1 MIHLPFNLPSRSTKS
16 IQPRVFVFH
25 LEYTTASYFTRK
37 NVELNITWALG
48 HDRRLF
54 TEQTVASIIGSI
66 TAPLL
71 FWGGGGVCLRRPEMK
86 SRAEGHDGVWRPLRQ
101 RGINGSHRMF
111 TPLLHSSVK
120 VSGFREHCEHH
131 SVFSLHIQR
140 SSTSHLCMFSPTHHL
155 FISPRMRQEFVCAH
169 CYDNP
174 HFISTHNALS
184 RQF

>member
-71 FWGGGGVCLRRPEMK
+71 FWGGVECVLEGLRWKVELKGMTVCDGHRDNEALMDLIGCSLHCSTLQSKCQASENTANTTVFLAYSAILNISSLHVFPHSSLIHLSTDEARVCLR
-86 SRAEGHDGVWRPLRQ
+86 
-101 RGINGSHRMF
+101 
-111 TPLLHSSVK
+111 TLLW
-120 VSGFREHCEHH
+120 
-131 SVFSLHIQR
+131 
-140 SSTSHLCMFSPTHHL
+140 
-155 FISPRMRQEFVCAH
+155 
-169 CYDNP
+169 
-174 HFISTHNALS
+174 
-184 RQF
+184 